1 MKNIFLKI
9 ANIILLIVGLSSKG
23 NGQTVINYQ
32 TWTGASGC
40 NIFASSTNVPA
51 TINGSAG
58 TIVHLTAIGQPSY
71 DNANGSVDLDCNIFN
86 GSQNNGT
93 EYRTTVNFKQGYAYT
108 ITINAA
114 RIMSTQ
120 QGGNALLRLDLNSGG
135 SGGNIQ
141 CNGTGFIDASGSG
154 NLKQSLQ
161 IGSNTFTDYVYNY
174 APLAA
179 QQTYL
184 MVAAIPPA
192 GSVYQTILIRKITI
206 TETPPAASF
215 SISSS
220 TSSLACGATTPVTFT
235 VNNVNNTPGITSY
248 TWNIGATPNGWI
260 YNGSPAPASIPIT
273 STSLSPLVLTP
284 DCGKAL
290 SSVSATVT
298 ANAVN
303 YNTSN
308 SSTVSISQPT
318 YSITGASSLC
328 SGNTNYTLNGLVCNS
343 SIAWTPPSASLGSL
357 STLTASP
364 TTLTY
369 GGTSGNFTLTAN
381 VTSCGVTTPV
391 TLPVHVG
398 AYTSSDY
405 TMSGGNSTTQP
416 LYWCPNQTY
425 GFSVSPNNSSNYVW
439 TIPTGWTSTYNG
451 GYVNSMR
458 APTGTNPPTGTVSV
472 SFTEPCGTTIT
483 KSFFAAYS
491 SSACTGTDPR
501 FTYSPNPAP
510 SYLYVAVASGY
521 TSTTK
526 IQRIQIVRSSTGLT
540 IFDQNYGTPGVL
552 SAYITTSSF
561 QTGNHILRIYDGSI
575 WASYQ
580 FVR

>member
-1 MKNIFLKI
+1 MISCFL
-9 ANIILLIVGLSSKG
+9 LSTLINQSYS
-23 NGQTVINYQ
+23 QTVIDYTVWSSSQ
-32 TWTGASGC
+32 C
-40 NIFASSTNVPA
+40 NSLYPTVSINNIPHTTTCGTVP
-51 TINGSAG
+51 
-58 TIVHLTAIGQPSY
+58 Y
-71 DNANGSVDLDCNIFN
+71 DNINHAIELDTRAE
-86 GSQNNGT
+86 NNVYKGT
-93 EYRTTVNFKQGYAYT
+93 EYKIAFNFKQGYSYT
-108 ITINAA
+108 VKINA
-114 RIMSTQ
+114 ISSTPTFPEP
-120 QGGNALLRLDLNSGG
+120 NSKIRADFNTASNG
-135 SGGNIQ
+135 SGAF
-141 CNGTGFIDASGSG
+141 CNGVESFNTTS
-154 NLKQSLQ
+154 SLTNNNNQ
-161 IGSNTFTDYVYNY
+161 QLNPGAYFDYTFTYS
-174 APLAA
+174 ALPIA
-179 QQTYL
+179 QGFLYIGGFLPYINGT
-184 MVAAIPPA
+184 AT
-192 GSVYQTILIRKITI
+192 SWILIKKVTI
-206 TETPPAASF
+206 TESAPAASF

-220 TSSLACGATTPVTFT
+220 TSSLTCGSTTPVTFT
-235 VNNVNNTPGITSY
+235 INNNASTPGITGY
-248 TWNIGATPNGWI
+248 TWNLGATPNGWL
-260 YNGSPAPASIPIT
+260 YNGSPAPASIPII
-273 STSLSPLVLTP
+273 STTLSPLVLTP
-284 DCGKAL
+284 DCGRAL
-290 SSVSATVT
+290 SSISATVT
-298 ANAVN
+298 ANGVN

-425 GFSVSPNNSSNYVW
+425 GFSVSPNNGSNYVW
-439 TIPTGWTSTYNG
+439 TIPTGWTPGAPG
-451 GYVNSMR
+451 GPSYVKVIK
-458 APTGTNPPTGTVSV
+458 APPSSSPPTGTVSV

-491 SSACTGTDPR
+491 SSACNGTDPR

-510 SYLYVAVASGY
+510 NYIYVSVASGY
-521 TSTTK
+521 TSTVLIK
-526 IQRIQIVRSSTGLT
+526 RIQIVGVTTSITV
-540 IFDQNYGTPGVL
+540 FDQSYGAGVL
-552 SAYITTSSF
+552 NAYITTSGF
-561 QTGNHILRIYDGSI
+561 QTGNYFLRIYDGSV
-575 WASYQ
+575 WAVYQ